1 MRTLFYSN
9 VHKTKLYKLLDIQ
22 QYFRRTLRCF
32 EGISVACEIEDDH
45 ISDMCYV
52 ILKVKL
58 QCINV
63 CERVKPLSCRNI
75 ITTALIQHS
84 SIV

>member
-1 MRTLFYSN
+1 MRTLLYSN

-22 QYFRRTLRCF
+22 KYFRRTLRCF
-32 EGISVACEIEDDH
+32 EGISVAYEIEDDH

-63 CERVKPLSCRNI
+63 CEGETI
-75 ITTALIQHS
+75 ILHDYYNNRLNTA
-84 SIV
+84 

>member
-1 MRTLFYSN
+1 M
-9 VHKTKLYKLLDIQ
+9 
-22 QYFRRTLRCF
+22 RCF

-45 ISDMCYV
+45 ISDICYV

-63 CERVKPLSCRNI
+63 CEGETI
-75 ITTALIQHS
+75 ILQDYYNNRLNTA
-84 SIV
+84 